1 MSTSHDWATGNFA
14 NLRFCMYLVKH
25 NSTYKGVRQHA
36 KRANAHSST
45 FGFCRHAK
53 PKQKTKRA

>member
-1 MSTSHDWATGNFA
+1 MRLYIAYIYELG
-14 NLRFCMYLVKH
+14 
-25 NSTYKGVRQHA
+25 QHA
-36 KRANAHSST
+36 KRANAQIVT